1 MVLGFDEVEFV
12 GLFSSEEQAKKFDCI
27 DTVEIDDKYVHPEN
41 GNTVNIIKIEIS
53 TGFDDI
59 LEHVIPVESLK
70 IGFQYMYDNLESY
83 VDCSLK
89 EYVNSL
95 EDDYREDVTDSA
107 GNPIHENIITN
118 ISIDAIEIEPDKYY
132 KDSMA

>member
-1 MVLGFDEVEFV
+1 MVLGFDNVEFV

-27 DTVEIDDKYVHPEN
+27 DTVAIEDKYVHPEN

-59 LEHVIPVESLK
+59 LEQIIPCESLE
-70 IGFQYMYDNLESY
+70 IGVQAIYKNLKNY
-83 VDCSLK
+83 VDYSLR

-95 EDDYREDVTDSA
+95 EDDYREDVTDSD
-107 GNPIHENIITN
+107 GNPMHGNIITN
-118 ISIDAIEIEPDKYY
+118 ISIDAIEVEPDKYW